1 MIDTKILN
9 FCLYLTPDIIH
20 NEDLTKICYELLEKN
35 KKSFNDQEYGHII
48 NLNKIISMEF
58 DEITLDGNTPV
69 YIEANVDVVKPEK
82 DMIIEVEIQKMIDF
96 GIFAQNYDINFWIS
110 KENTDSYEF
119 DPSINKYKNIDGNKL
134 NIGDK
139 IKIKINLIRYE
150 NKNYSCIGE
159 FKDE

>member
-1 MIDTKILN
+1 MIDKKVLE

-20 NEDLTKICYELLEKN
+20 EKDLTKICIGMLEKN
-35 KKSFNDQEYGHII
+35 KKNFNDQEYGHIVKF
-48 NLNKIISMEF
+48 NKIISMVF

-69 YIEANVDVVKPEK
+69 YIKANVDTVKPEK
-82 DMIIEVEIQKMIDF
+82 DMMFEVEIQKMIDF

-110 KENTDSYEF
+110 KDNIESYEF
-119 DPSINKYKNIDGNKL
+119 NSTLNKYKNKDGKEL

-139 IKIKINLIRYE
+139 INIKIKLIRYE
-150 NKNYSCIGE
+150 NKIYSCIGE